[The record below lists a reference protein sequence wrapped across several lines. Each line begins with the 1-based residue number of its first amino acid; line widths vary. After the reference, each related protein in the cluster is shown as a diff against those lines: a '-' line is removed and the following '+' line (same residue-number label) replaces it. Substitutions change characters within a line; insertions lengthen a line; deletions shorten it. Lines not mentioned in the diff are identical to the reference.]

1 MNELGNFNDGSDEF
15 TFHHQNRLT
24 LSRADI
30 SALAQAKAANYC
42 GQKHRPR
49 NHQHNP
55 TDYTRLYLAGGFANY
70 INIQNAINIGF
81 IPDIPTD
88 RITKIGN
95 ASLQGATIML
105 TNATKRATIED
116 LATRITHI
124 ELETNPNFFDHFVE
138 GCQFKK

>member
-1 MNELGNFNDGSDEF
+1 MPVIP
-15 TFHHQNRLT
+15 TKT
-24 LSRADI
+24 T
-30 SALAQAKAANYC
+30 
-42 GQKHRPR
+42 
-49 NHQHNP
+49 P

-70 INIQNAINIGF
+70 INIENAINIGF
-81 IPDIPTD
+81 IPDIPVQ

-105 TNATKRATIED
+105 TNATKRAKIES
-116 LATRITHI
+116 LATTITHI